1 MVLRLLGLGDRIGM
15 KILTIHS
22 TDGHRLS
29 INKVRIGVGGR
40 RHPSPLCML
49 TLFCCL
55 GYTFVDP
62 AIAFYFYLLVYCV
75 QWLYTVLYMGFW
87 LRTKQLLIAWWQWIW
102 MALVILYD
110 GCSCWAY
117 NTLKWSVLFIKE

>member
-55 GYTFVDP
+55 GYTFVNP
-62 AIAFYFYLLVYCV
+62 AIAFYFLFTRVLRAVVVYRIVHGFLVENKTAFNRLMAMNMNCIGYIVRWLL
-75 QWLYTVLYMGFW
+75 
-87 LRTKQLLIAWWQWIW
+87 LL
-102 MALVILYD
+102 
-110 GCSCWAY
+110 
-117 NTLKWSVLFIKE
+117 SV